1 MRLAIFFNSKTK
13 VLYPKMSNKLTKKGV
28 YSILKIPHYTIF
40 LLFISYY
47 IPVPTFLLIK
57 LCKKKNPKNLSLVLL
72 YLAFVVA
79 MLLFFLTKK
88 SGSDV

>member
-1 MRLAIFFNSKTK
+1 MRLAIFFNSKIKIYITK
-13 VLYPKMSNKLTKKGV
+13 WATNRQKRGYII
-28 YSILKIPHYTIF
+28 SIKKIPHYTIF

-47 IPVPTFLLIK
+47 IPVPTFLSLK
-57 LCKKKNPKNLSLVLL
+57 LCKKKTLSLMLL
-72 YLAFVVA
+72 YLAFVVT